1 MYHGEV
7 NVAQEDLNS
16 FLAIAEELRVKGL
29 TQNNGSSN
37 NQNQQSTA
45 SKPTPPLPKTLPLPK
60 PSPRPSPQ
68 MDPVPPP
75 KRPRPPA
82 AVAEEDDDI
91 QEVVVPVKAEPQ
103 PYQAETS
110 HALAPHEEALVQYGE
125 EGYEDYGQYEG
136 EEGAYDTSMV
146 GMDGNKG
153 KRTFFSH
160 QNYSHSSCRKS
171 LVLLN
176 MAMYKSMRVPDDEII
191 SGWAHI

>member
-1 MYHGEV
+1 M
-7 NVAQEDLNS
+7 
-16 FLAIAEELRVKGL
+16 
-29 TQNNGSSN
+29 
-37 NQNQQSTA
+37 
-45 SKPTPPLPKTLPLPK
+45 PTPQPTDG
-60 PSPRPSPQ
+60 PSSS
-68 MDPVPPP
+68 P

-82 AVAEEDDDI
+82 AAADEDDDI

-153 KRTFFSH
+153 SDRNFLAQYVVKIVEGDSRGKYRCGVTFVE
-160 QNYSHSSCRKS
+160 R
-171 LVLLN
+171 
-176 MAMYKSMRVPDDEII
+176 
-191 SGWAHI
+191 

>member
-1 MYHGEV
+1 M
-7 NVAQEDLNS
+7 
-16 FLAIAEELRVKGL
+16 
-29 TQNNGSSN
+29 
-37 NQNQQSTA
+37 
-45 SKPTPPLPKTLPLPK
+45 PLPK
-60 PSPRPSPQ
+60 PCPRPSPQ
-68 MDPVPPP
+68 MEPVPPP

-82 AVAEEDDDI
+82 AAADEDDDI

-153 KRTFFSH
+153 KQTCFSLINIQSPH
-160 QNYSHSSCRKS
+160 IGKVWCFST
-171 LVLLN
+171 LT
-176 MAMYKSMRVPDDEII
+176 MYIKACESQMMK
-191 SGWAHI
+191 

>member
-7 NVAQEDLNS
+7 NVAQEELNS

-37 NQNQQSTA
+37 NQNQPSTA
-45 SKPTPPLPKTLPLPK
+45 SKPSPPLPKSMPLPK
-60 PSPRPSPQ
+60 PCPRPNPQ

-82 AVAEEDDDI
+82 AAADEDDDI

-153 KRTFFSH
+153 KQTCSSLIKYTQCPHVWKVWCFSTY
-160 QNYSHSSCRKS
+160 NDICT
-171 LVLLN
+171 
-176 MAMYKSMRVPDDEII
+176 
-191 SGWAHI
+191 